1 MKREE
6 LLDLNEAL
14 QYPGK
19 KLVFQVST
27 ELANEED
34 IDILEPIVGSLE
46 GISTGNVLLVDG
58 SFTTKVVMECARCGS
73 PLELN
78 VAFIMEDEFQVEGTP
93 SSFAHDSFAKVVS
106 DEPEPIFQGN
116 SLIRDAYV
124 RQGLLLNLPIQPLC
138 SGSWDIPCP
147 ESDDSAIR
155 GQQETGHPSFQQ
167 LSELMNQEKKA

>member
-27 ELANEED
+27 ELATEED
-34 IDILEPIVGSLE
+34 IDILEPVVGSLE
-46 GISTGNVLLVDG
+46 GISTGNVLLIDG
-58 SFTTKVVMECARCGS
+58 SFVTKVVMECARCGS
-73 PLELN
+73 PLELE
-78 VAFIMEDEFQVEGTP
+78 VRFIMEDEFQVEGTP
-93 SSFAHDSFAKVVS
+93 SSFAHDGFAKVVS
-106 DEPEPIFQGN
+106 DEPEAIFQGN

-147 ESDDSAIR
+147 QSEASVKNEHAA
-155 GQQETGHPSFQQ
+155 GHPSFQL
-167 LSELMNQEKKA
+167 LSELIDQEKKG